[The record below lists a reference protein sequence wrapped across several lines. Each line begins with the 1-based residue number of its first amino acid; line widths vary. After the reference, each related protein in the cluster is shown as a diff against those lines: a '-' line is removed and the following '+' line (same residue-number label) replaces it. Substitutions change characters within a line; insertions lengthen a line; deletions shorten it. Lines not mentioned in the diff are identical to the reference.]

1 MSSARSGRCDRF
13 RGRILFLFNRDP
25 YHHHDAHGGADR
37 RVQSFDGRKSA
48 HYPHP
53 RPAIEQK
60 AAPTN
65 QEPHH
70 ARVTPGTNETTLAT
84 DLSAQDQSTKD
95 WRAASATKTDTENRK
110 PERKIKPERLAHL
123 HQPKVLA
130 RQQQNYEGYGYGMAL
145 GYAAEGYHPGLDSQR

>member
-1 MSSARSGRCDRF
+1 MIVSAVGYFFSLIA
-13 RGRILFLFNRDP
+13 ILTTIMTLMAVLIGGFNALTVEKVR
-25 YHHHDAHGGADR
+25 
-37 RVQSFDGRKSA
+37 

-130 RQQQNYEGYGYGMAL
+130 PQQQNYEGYGYGMAL
-145 GYAAEGYHPGLDSQR
+145 GYAAEGYHPGLDGQR

>member
-1 MSSARSGRCDRF
+1 MIVSAVGYFFSLIA
-13 RGRILFLFNRDP
+13 ILTTIMTLMAVLIGGFNPLTVEKVR
-25 YHHHDAHGGADR
+25 
-37 RVQSFDGRKSA
+37 

-70 ARVTPGTNETTLAT
+70 ARVTPGTNEATLAT

-123 HQPKVLA
+123 HQTKVLA

-145 GYAAEGYHPGLDSQR
+145 GYAAEGYHPGLDGQR

>member
-1 MSSARSGRCDRF
+1 MCPHLSDSLS
-13 RGRILFLFNRDP
+13 
-25 YHHHDAHGGADR
+25 
-37 RVQSFDGRKSA
+37 RVFG
-48 HYPHP
+48 YPHP

-95 WRAASATKTDTENRK
+95 WRAASATKTGPRTASLSEK
-110 PERKIKPERLAHL
+110 S
-123 HQPKVLA
+123 
-130 RQQQNYEGYGYGMAL
+130 
-145 GYAAEGYHPGLDSQR
+145 SQRGLRIFTNPKSWHVSSRTMRD

>member
-1 MSSARSGRCDRF
+1 VIVSAVGYFFSLIA
-13 RGRILFLFNRDP
+13 ILTTIMTLMAVLIGGFNPLTVEKVR
-25 YHHHDAHGGADR
+25 
-37 RVQSFDGRKSA
+37 

-130 RQQQNYEGYGYGMAL
+130 PQQQNYEGYGYGMAL

>member
-1 MSSARSGRCDRF
+1 MIVSAVGYLFSLIA
-13 RGRILFLFNRDP
+13 ILTTIMAFMTVLIGGFNPLTVEKVR
-25 YHHHDAHGGADR
+25 
-37 RVQSFDGRKSA
+37 

-53 RPAIEQK
+53 RPAIEQT
-60 AAPTN
+60 AAPTY
-65 QEPHH
+65 QEPRH
-70 ARVTPGTNETTLAT
+70 ARVAPGTNEATLAT

-130 RQQQNYEGYGYGMAL
+130 RQQQNYERYGYGMAL

>member
-1 MSSARSGRCDRF
+1 MLGVAAVIVSAVGYFFSLIA
-13 RGRILFLFNRDP
+13 ILTTIMTLMAVLIGGFNPLTVEKVR
-25 YHHHDAHGGADR
+25 
-37 RVQSFDGRKSA
+37 

-95 WRAASATKTDTENRK
+95 WSAASATKTDTENRK
-110 PERKIKPERLAHL
+110 PERKIKSERLAHL

-130 RQQQNYEGYGYGMAL
+130 RQQQKRLRDGFRVRG
-145 GYAAEGYHPGLDSQR
+145 

>member
-1 MSSARSGRCDRF
+1 VAAVIVSAVGYLFSLIA
-13 RGRILFLFNRDP
+13 ILTTIMAFMTVLIGGFNPLTVEKVR
-25 YHHHDAHGGADR
+25 
-37 RVQSFDGRKSA
+37 

-53 RPAIEQK
+53 RPAIEQN

-70 ARVTPGTNETTLAT
+70 ARVTPGTNEATLAT
-84 DLSAQDQSTKD
+84 DLSAQDQSTKN

-110 PERKIKPERLAHL
+110 PERKIKPDRLAHL

>member
-1 MSSARSGRCDRF
+1 VIVSAVGYFFSIIAVFTAIMALMLLIGVLNPSTFEKVR
-13 RGRILFLFNRDP
+13 
-25 YHHHDAHGGADR
+25 
-37 RVQSFDGRKSA
+37 

>member
-1 MSSARSGRCDRF
+1 MIVSAVGYFFSLIA
-13 RGRILFLFNRDP
+13 ILTTIMTLMAVLIGGFNPLTVEKVR
-25 YHHHDAHGGADR
+25 
-37 RVQSFDGRKSA
+37 

-130 RQQQNYEGYGYGMAL
+130 PQQQNYEGYGYGMAL